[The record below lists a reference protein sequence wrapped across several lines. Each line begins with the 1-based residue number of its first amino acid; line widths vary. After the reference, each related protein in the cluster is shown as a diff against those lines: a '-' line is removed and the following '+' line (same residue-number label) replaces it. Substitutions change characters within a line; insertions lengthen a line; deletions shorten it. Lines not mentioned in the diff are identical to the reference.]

1 MSREFIRVE
10 NDIGGRYYSLWYNSR
25 FDAAITV
32 KRINSGIDFRANK
45 EARKQMSANTY
56 LLYMSLITLPTDN
69 QWLLSEINP
78 TVNTVL
84 TEDDIVH
91 GLEELS
97 ELGYLVLTDKRRSAI
112 TILEAPRLK
121 SRL

>member
-1 MSREFIRVE
+1 MSQEFIRVE
-10 NDIGGRYYSLWYNSR
+10 DETSGRYYSLWYNSC
-25 FDAAITV
+25 FDAVITV

-56 LLYMSLITLPTDN
+56 LLYMSLITLPTN
-69 QWLLSEINP
+69 KQWLLSEVNP
-78 TVNTVL
+78 TVNAAL
-84 TEDDIVH
+84 TEESIVQ
-91 GLEELS
+91 GLHELS
-97 ELGYLVLTDKRRSAI
+97 DLGYLVLTDKRRSAV